1 MTARYNK
8 GKLNISMNNA
18 YFSADTMVMWL
29 IPIIF
34 AALTLWFSPLTAA
47 FSYDGRWR
55 VFWLPRVW
63 CGFALPRHLSL
74 SGKKSRRSPCRL
86 PLRFWCSLGRRLLVR
101 LRPFRFRLCPAPC
114 GFYFHCI
121 AGVTVG
127 HIIISIA
134 GAALHHTGRRKRKR
148 RKLWPLNGR

>member
-34 AALTLWFSPLTAA
+34 AALTLWFFPLTAA
-47 FSYDGRWR
+47 LSYDGRWR

-63 CGFALPRHLSL
+63 CGFAAPRELRF
-74 SGKKSRRSPCRL
+74 GNKRRRSAPKLPPLFYITLGSELLSRL
-86 PLRFWCSLGRRLLVR
+86 QTGCFAFCLRTGCVR
-101 LRPFRFRLCPAPC
+101 S
-114 GFYFHCI
+114 YCI
-121 AGVTVG
+121 VGVTVG
-127 HIIISIA
+127 YIILSTA
-134 GAALHHTGRRKRKR
+134 RAALICVGRRKRR
-148 RKLWPLNGR
+148 GLLLLNGR

>member
-34 AALTLWFSPLTAA
+34 AALTLWFFPLTAA
-47 FSYDGRWR
+47 LSYDGRWR

-63 CGFALPRHLSL
+63 CGFASPLPLSL
-74 SGKKSRRSPCRL
+74 SGKKCRRQLRRL
-86 PLRFWCSLGRRLLVR
+86 PLRFWCGLVRRLLVR
-101 LRPFRFRLCPAPC
+101 LRPFRFRLCPDQ
-114 GFYFHCI
+114 GGLRFHCI
-121 AGVTVG
+121 AGVTAG

-134 GAALHHTGRRKRKR
+134 GAALHHAGRRKRKR
-148 RKLWPLNGR
+148 WKLWPQNVR